1 MSIERKLG
9 KMKLKL
15 EEDDRNR
22 MRVGIE
28 PLVKRSK
35 IIDNR
40 LYVTFYIDVEWKVAQ
55 QHLAKL
61 FGYLP
66 IPVIV
71 HAIVGCKGADHVKYD
86 WYVEPSFAEV
96 EKYESP
102 IQSLLESLQS
112 DFANTASPK
121 GSLEIEQMVVDGFLA
136 HQLQQEKEIT
146 VRGVLRKVSE
156 FEK

>member
-35 IIDNR
+35 IVDSR
-40 LYVTFYIDVEWKVAQ
+40 LCVTFCQEVEWEDAQ
-55 QHLAKL
+55 QHLTNL
-61 FGYLP
+61 FGHSP
-66 IPVIV
+66 IPCSSEV
-71 HAIVGCKGADHVKYD
+71 DD
-86 WYVEPSFAEV
+86 WYVEPSFADV
-96 EKYESP
+96 AKNESP
-102 IQSLLESLQS
+102 IQSLLQSLQS
-112 DFANTASPK
+112 DFANTVSPK
-121 GSLEIEQMVVDGFLA
+121 GSLEIEQLVVDGFLA

-146 VRGVLRKVSE
+146 VRGVPRKVSE